1 MRPTAVRF
9 SSGALRVL
17 FVLVFLVAAF
27 PLAGA
32 ARIEANE
39 EETPSAQEEESDYR
53 LGPGDVIRINVFNY
67 PEMTTETRIRQT
79 GRVTFPLLGEVD
91 LDGLTVAKAEAR
103 IAERLRRGG
112 YIAEPHVT
120 LVVLQFRS
128 REVTVLGEVNHPG
141 KYALERPGRIL
152 DLLALAG
159 GLVTAEAADTVTL
172 LRRDGSKVTIDVAAL
187 LDGDVRQNLPIEGGD
202 TLLVPKAPKF
212 YVYGEVQ
219 RPGAYRLERGMTVT
233 RAISLAGGL
242 TPRGAETWPAPI
254 LKRRGSDGLEHEEAV
269 DGSRLLQVDD
279 VLYVRERWF

>member
-1 MRPTAVRF
+1 MAVRVLLILRLLAMVF
-9 SSGALRVL
+9 S
-17 FVLVFLVAAF
+17 LVGMV
-27 PLAGA
+27 
-32 ARIEANE
+32 RIEANE
-39 EETPSAQEEESDYR
+39 ERTPSPQEEESDYR

-79 GRVTFPLLGEVD
+79 GRITFPLLGEVD
-91 LDGLTVAKAEAR
+91 LDGLTVAAAEAR
-103 IAERLRRGG
+103 IADRLRRGG

-120 LVVLQFRS
+120 LGVLQFRS

-159 GLVTAEAADTVTL
+159 GLITAEAADTVTL

-187 LDGDVRQNLPIEGGD
+187 LEGDVRQNLAIQGGD

-219 RPGAYRLERGMTVT
+219 RPGAYRLERGMSVT

-254 LKRRGSDGLEHEEAV
+254 LKRRDAYGQEHAEAV
-269 DGSRLLQVDD
+269 EGSRLLQADD